1 MLRLLKAQLLPYSA
15 GSHLLTLT
23 WGKHDSRSGAQAEHF
38 DNKVRSLGSPLLT
51 LILSNRLLHLTDII
65 FVLFASD
72 MALYDANSEV
82 WGQKV
87 SPLIEQHKVLRSS

>member
-1 MLRLLKAQLLPYSA
+1 MPYSA
-15 GSHLLTLT
+15 GSHLPTVIR
-23 WGKHDSRSGAQAEHF
+23 GKYDSRSAAQAEHF
-38 DNKVRSLGSPLLT
+38 DSKVRSLGSPLLT

-82 WGQKV
+82 WGQ
-87 SPLIEQHKVLRSS
+87 R